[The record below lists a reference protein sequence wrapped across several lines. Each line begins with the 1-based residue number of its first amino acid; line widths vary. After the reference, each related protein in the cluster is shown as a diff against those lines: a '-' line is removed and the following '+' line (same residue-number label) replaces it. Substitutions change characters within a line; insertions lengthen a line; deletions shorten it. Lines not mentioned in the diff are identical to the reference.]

1 MLVVAL
7 LRMSELEELDLL
19 KLVLTQDSARVLAG
33 RARFGAEA
41 GGPRGYVDR
50 QFLRGNCFV
59 AIKVVEFH
67 FAGGCQPEIGVLDL
81 EEIGGKFWE
90 LAGRQQR
97 GAVHEEGRKDFC
109 VAMLACVH
117 IEEEIR
123 EGTFETRTPTFVN
136 GEASSDDFCSRG
148 EIQNS
153 SALTNFPVRLR
164 GKIKFGRCAP
174 AAHLDVFRRAV
185 SHGDAR

>member
-7 LRMSELEELDLL
+7 LRMGELKQLDLL

-59 AIKVVEFH
+59 AIQVVELY
-67 FAGGCQPEIGVLDL
+67 FAGRRQPEIGVLDL
-81 EEIGGKFWE
+81 DEICGEFWQ

-97 GAVHEEGRKDFC
+97 GAVHEEGPKDFR
-109 VAMLACVH
+109 VAVLACVH

-123 EGTFETRTPTFVN
+123 QGTFETRTPTFVN
-136 GEASSDDFCSRG
+136 GEASSGNFCSRS
-148 EIQNS
+148 EI
-153 SALTNFPVRLR
+153 
-164 GKIKFGRCAP
+164 
-174 AAHLDVFRRAV
+174 
-185 SHGDAR
+185 